1 MPQSIDTTQFQA
13 FSQKV
18 EKLLKKCP
26 EKRKE
31 LHERLAQMA
40 QEEVNRQI
48 DIRLN
53 GNTGKIKGWQESK
66 VGSKGGYAAVRPI
79 KGKMPPN
86 GKGNAYAYG
95 HVTNAIENGHR
106 VRMSDAVLGRRRPGK
121 SQMLAVDGRFFYDA
135 ASKAMERRT
144 LEEAEKLAQE
154 ITEELG

>member
-1 MPQSIDTTQFQA
+1 MPQSVDTTQFRVL
-13 FSQKV
+13 SRRV
-18 EKLLKKCP
+18 ENLLKKCP

-31 LHERLAQMA
+31 LHERLARMA

-48 DIRLN
+48 DMRLN
-53 GNTGKIKGWQESK
+53 GNTGKIKGWQESE

-106 VRMSDAVLGRRRPGK
+106 VRMSDAESGRRRPGK

-135 ASKAMERRT
+135 ANTIMERRT

-154 ITEELG
+154 ITEGLE

>member
-1 MPQSIDTTQFQA
+1 MPQSIDTTQFRVL
-13 FSQKV
+13 SRRV
-18 EKLLKKCP
+18 ENLLKKCP

-31 LHERLAQMA
+31 LHERLARMA

-53 GNTGKIKGWQESK
+53 GNTGKIKGWQESE

-106 VRMSDAVLGRRRPGK
+106 VRMSEAESERRRPGRP
-121 SQMLAVDGRFFYDA
+121 QMLAVAGRSLYDA

>member
-1 MPQSIDTTQFQA
+1 MPQSVDTTQFRA

-40 QEEVNRQI
+40 QEEVDRQI
-48 DIRLN
+48 DMRLN

-95 HVTNAIENGHR
+95 HVTTAIENGHR
-106 VRMSDAVLGRRRPGK
+106 VRMSDAEPGRRRPGK

-135 ASKAMERRT
+135 ANTIMERRT

-154 ITEELG
+154 ITEELE

>member
-1 MPQSIDTTQFQA
+1 MPQSVDTTQFRVL
-13 FSQKV
+13 SRRV
-18 EKLLKKCP
+18 ENLLKKCP

-31 LHERLAQMA
+31 LHERLARMA

-53 GNTGKIKGWQESK
+53 GNTGKIKGWQESE

-106 VRMSDAVLGRRRPGK
+106 VRMSEAESERRRPGR

-135 ASKAMERRT
+135 ASKATERRT

-154 ITEELG
+154 ITEELE